1 MARHA
6 AFFTRVLAELFPGK
20 PVVTTPTPTSTSTP
34 TPAATRSPSSPV
46 SPSGPRIIG
55 QGADNETHITIADEP
70 NLFVE
75 EADCVVQ
82 FRPAFDEQASQT
94 QFGLKILPELAPHWS
109 QVHVH
114 RCSLK
119 DAIRTAIRSPSGATS
134 AAVKAVS
141 VSADAAEAPVS
152 SSASTV
158 RSPEAVPVRRSVQR
172 EQRHDTAAVIGRVVS
187 WGEEKFP
194 DRKSGAASRFYTSFA
209 MHLDTVAGE
218 RTLQGEGL
226 KEAIAESGC
235 VVGDHVSVRRLRKIK
250 VPAIRADGSPK
261 IVDGQQV
268 MWDKWLW
275 SITK

>member
-1 MARHA
+1 MGRNG
-6 AFFTRVLAELFPGK
+6 AFFTRVLAEIFPGK
-20 PVVTTPTPTSTSTP
+20 SVATPSTAQPAPTPS
-34 TPAATRSPSSPV
+34 PATTGSSHAAC
-46 SPSGPRIIG
+46 PRVIG
-55 QGADNETHITIADEP
+55 QGAANETHITIADEP

-109 QVHVH
+109 QVQVH
-114 RCSLK
+114 RCSVK
-119 DAIRTAIRSPSGATS
+119 DAIRAAIRSPSNSAPAVATP
-134 AAVKAVS
+134 ARVPV
-141 VSADAAEAPVS
+141 DASE
-152 SSASTV
+152 SSASASIAQPSESLPTG
-158 RSPEAVPVRRSVQR
+158 RNPRREHS
-172 EQRHDTAAVIGRVVS
+172 HDTAAVIGRVLS

-194 DRKSGAASRFYTSFA
+194 DRKSVGTSRFYTSFA

-235 VVGDHVSVRRLRKIK
+235 IVGDHVSVRRLRKIK
-250 VPAIRADGSPK
+250 VPAIRRDGSPK

>member
-1 MARHA
+1 MARNA

-20 PVVTTPTPTSTSTP
+20 PVATTPTPTS
-34 TPAATRSPSSPV
+34 AATPSPASTV
-46 SPSGPRIIG
+46 SPSVPRVIG
-55 QGADNETHITIADEP
+55 QGAANETHITIADEP

-119 DAIRTAIRSPSGATS
+119 DAIRSAIRSPSKI
-134 AAVKAVS
+134 AAVVTTP
-141 VSADAAEAPVS
+141 APVS
-152 SSASTV
+152 VDAIDAPAPMPDAQPLDGLPAR
-158 RSPEAVPVRRSVQR
+158 RSPQR
-172 EQRHDTAAVIGRVVS
+172 EHSHDTAAVIGRVVS

-194 DRKSGAASRFYTSFA
+194 DRKSVGVSRFYTSFA

-235 VVGDHVSVRRLRKIK
+235 LVGDHVSVRRLRKIK
-250 VPAIRADGSPK
+250 VPAIRSDGSPK
-261 IVDGQQV
+261 IVDGKQV

>member
-1 MARHA
+1 MACNA
-6 AFFTRVLAELFPGK
+6 AFFARVLADIFPGRRG
-20 PVVTTPTPTSTSTP
+20 TPTSAPSTSSTQSTRSMATP
-34 TPAATRSPSSPV
+34 GTPAADAL
-46 SPSGPRIIG
+46 PRVIG
-55 QGADNETHITIADEP
+55 QGGANEAHITIADEP

-82 FRPAFDEQASQT
+82 FKPAFDEQASRT
-94 QFGLKILPELAPHWS
+94 QFGLKILPELIPHWS

-119 DAIRTAIRSPSGATS
+119 DAIASAIRSAGKSAPTETAAAPPSIDTPEVQQTLPTDRFSANTPTRWTPGREHS
-134 AAVKAVS
+134 HDMAAVV
-141 VSADAAEAPVS
+141 
-152 SSASTV
+152 
-158 RSPEAVPVRRSVQR
+158 
-172 EQRHDTAAVIGRVVS
+172 GRVVS

-194 DRKSGAASRFYTSFA
+194 DRKSVGASRFYASFA
-209 MHLDTVAGE
+209 MHLDTAAGE

-235 VVGDHVSVRRLRKIK
+235 VVGDCVSVRRLMKIK
-250 VPAIRADGSPK
+250 VPAMRHDGSPK
-261 IVDGQQV
+261 LVDGKQV

>member
-1 MARHA
+1 MARNA
-6 AFFTRVLAELFPGK
+6 AFFTRVLADIFPGK
-20 PVVTTPTPTSTSTP
+20 PAAPTTASTGHSTQAQFSEPVAASVALVTD
-34 TPAATRSPSSPV
+34 PA
-46 SPSGPRIIG
+46 PRIIG
-55 QGADNETHITIADEP
+55 QGGPYETHITIADEP

-82 FRPAFDEQASQT
+82 FKPAFDEQASQT

-119 DAIRTAIRSPSGATS
+119 DAIASAIRSDG
-134 AAVKAVS
+134 KAVAAPPS
-141 VSADAAEAPVS
+141 VAITRTEAPEVRAAASDSPSDDAQARRTPRRES
-152 SSASTV
+152 S
-158 RSPEAVPVRRSVQR
+158 
-172 EQRHDTAAVIGRVVS
+172 HDTAAVKGQVVS

-194 DRKSGAASRFYTSFA
+194 DRKRPGRFYESFA
-209 MHLDTVAGE
+209 MHVDTAAGE

-235 VVGDHVSVRRLRKIK
+235 RLGDYVSVRRLRKIQ
-250 VPAIRADGSPK
+250 VPAIRSDGSPK
-261 IVDGQQV
+261 IVDGKQV

-275 SITK
+275 SISK

>member
-1 MARHA
+1 MARNA
-6 AFFTRVLAELFPGK
+6 AFFARVLADIFPGK
-20 PVVTTPTPTSTSTP
+20 PAPLTPAPSTSSTQS
-34 TPAATRSPSSPV
+34 TATFGVLAADAL
-46 SPSGPRIIG
+46 PRVIG
-55 QGADNETHITIADEP
+55 QGAANETDVTIADEP

-82 FRPAFDEQASQT
+82 FKPAFDEQASQT
-94 QFGLKILPELAPHWS
+94 QFGLKILPELIPHWS

-119 DAIRTAIRSPSGATS
+119 DAIASAIRSAGKSVPTGTAAAPPTMDTPEVRQPMLTDHSSANTPARRIPRREHS
-134 AAVKAVS
+134 HDMAAVV
-141 VSADAAEAPVS
+141 
-152 SSASTV
+152 
-158 RSPEAVPVRRSVQR
+158 
-172 EQRHDTAAVIGRVVS
+172 GRVVS

-194 DRKSGAASRFYTSFA
+194 DRKSVGGSRFYTSFA
-209 MHLDTVAGE
+209 MHIDTAAGE

-235 VVGDHVSVRRLRKIK
+235 MVGDYVSVRRLSKIK
-250 VPAIRADGSPK
+250 VPAIRHDGSPK
-261 IVDGQQV
+261 LVDGKQV